1 MKLEHKRITLN
12 RKSMYYNNKRIM
24 ISAVKS
30 GSGKTT
36 VSLALLKALKNRGLK
51 LRSFKCGPDYIDPM
65 LHRSV
70 LGIPCANLDPFF
82 QDRELMRCL
91 FCEKS
96 READISVI
104 EGVMGY
110 YDGISFDST
119 DKSSYECAYY
129 LGCPVILV
137 IDGRGMSHSLIALL
151 KGMQSLKYDSG
162 IRGVIINNVPERIY
176 NKLKSVIERETD
188 IVPLGFMPHIAECE
202 IDSRH
207 LGLLTPDD
215 IPEFEK
221 KTAVLGREAESCLD
235 IDAILRLSAEGRS
248 FEYDENHTL
257 NIIASLNTGDISG
270 LRIAVARD
278 EAFSFIY
285 EDNLELMEHLG
296 AEIVFFSPL
305 RDAELPDNIDGC
317 IFYGG
322 YPELYASGLSKNKS
336 MLFSVRKA
344 LSEGLPALAEC
355 GGFLY
360 LHEYI
365 EDPDG
370 REYAMTGF
378 FNGSRAIKRDRLQ
391 HFGYVDLKPYKDD
404 PFIKKGT
411 VLKAHE
417 FHYYVSSLRE
427 EHMEICKASDSSI
440 RYKGMLTKNNVLC
453 GFPHFYYYADPSLIL
468 NFLKLCRKQGLYDQ
482 NSL

>member
-1 MKLEHKRITLN
+1 MKREHKRIILN
-12 RKSMYYNNKRIM
+12 RKPMNFNSKRIM

-36 VSLALLKALKNRGLK
+36 VTLALLNALKKRGLK

-65 LHRSV
+65 LHEQV
-70 LGIPCANLDPFF
+70 LGIPCGNLDPFF
-82 QDRELMRCL
+82 QDRELLRCL
-91 FCEKS
+91 FSEKS
-96 READISVI
+96 RDTDISLI

-110 YDGISFDST
+110 YDGISFESSE
-119 DKSSYECAYY
+119 KSSYECALS

-151 KGMQSLKYDSG
+151 KGMSSFKADSG
-162 IRGVIINNVPERIY
+162 IRGVIINNVPEGLYKRI
-176 NKLKSVIERETD
+176 KPVIERETD
-188 IVPLGFMPHIAECE
+188 MIPLGFMPHIAECE

-248 FEYDENHTL
+248 FEYDEDHILKLINPVKHE
-257 NIIASLNTGDISG
+257 GFSG
-270 LRIAVARD
+270 LRIAVAKD

-322 YPELYASGLSKNKS
+322 YPELFAAGLSENKE
-336 MLFSVRKA
+336 MLISVREA
-344 LSEGLPALAEC
+344 LSKGLPALAEC

-360 LHEYI
+360 LHEFI

-370 REYAMTGF
+370 REFKLTGF
-378 FNGSRAIKRDRLQ
+378 IKGARAVKRDKLQ
-391 HFGYVDLKPYKDD
+391 HFGYVYLSAYGDD
-404 PFIKKGT
+404 SLIKT
-411 VLKAHE
+411 DVPLKAHE
-417 FHYYVSSLRE
+417 FHYYESSVKAEL
-427 EHMEICKASDSSI
+427 MEIVKAGD
-440 RYKGMLTKNNVLC
+440 RRRCYRGMLRVNNVLC
-453 GFPHFYYYADPSLIL
+453 GFPHFYYYADLSLIV
-468 NFLKLCRKQGLYDQ
+468 NFFKLCGKRRHDKR
-482 NSL
+482 SL

>member
-1 MKLEHKRITLN
+1 MN
-12 RKSMYYNNKRIM
+12 YNSKRIM

-36 VSLALLKALKNRGLK
+36 VTLALLKALKNRGLM

-65 LHRSV
+65 FHEQV

-82 QDRELMRCL
+82 QDRKLMRCL
-91 FCEKS
+91 FGKKS
-96 READISVI
+96 AGADLSVI

-110 YDGISFDST
+110 YDGISFENT
-119 DKSSYECAYY
+119 DKSSYECAVS
-129 LGCPVILV
+129 LNCPVILV
-137 IDGRGMSHSLIALL
+137 IDGRGMSHSLIAVL
-151 KGMQSLKYDSG
+151 KGMQSLRSDSG

-176 NKLKSVIERETD
+176 KKLKPVIERETD

-207 LGLLTPDD
+207 LGLFTPDS
-215 IPEFEK
+215 IPELEK
-221 KTAVLGREAESCLD
+221 KTAILGSEAESCLD
-235 IDAILRLSAEGRS
+235 IDAILRLSSEGKS
-248 FEYDENHTL
+248 FEYDENHSL
-257 NIIASLNTGDISG
+257 NIIGSLNTGDISG

-285 EDNLELMEHLG
+285 EDNLELMEKLG
-296 AEIVFFSPL
+296 AHIVFFSPL
-305 RDAELPDNIDGC
+305 RDAMLPENIDGC

-322 YPELYASGLSKNKS
+322 YPELYASVLSENKS
-336 MLFSVRKA
+336 MLTSVRKA
-344 LSEGLPALAEC
+344 LSEGLPSLAEC

-370 REYAMTGF
+370 REYALTGF
-378 FNGSRAIKRDRLQ
+378 LGGSRAVKRDRLQ
-391 HFGYVDLKPYKDD
+391 HFGYVKLSPCKDN
-404 PFIKKGT
+404 PFVKKGT
-411 VLKAHE
+411 ILKAHE
-417 FHYYVSSLRE
+417 FHHYASSTDEDL
-427 EHMEICKASDSSI
+427 MNICKASDSSI

-453 GFPHFYYYADPSLIL
+453 GFPHFYYYADPSLII